1 MRPFERFLVGLD
13 SWPWSAFVR
22 VLIGLCSPPVSRT
35 LFGGNSVWVFPAFF
49 VASLIALRVVPA
61 LIRFALPFSA
71 EAKEIWARRRAL
83 AKRYDLTN
91 GKRCSGSDS
100 ACCLMPQ
107 LLAKLRPAKSW
118 SPSFVWSAEAGDSGS
133 GSRWAV
139 RGPLCKPKTCCS

>member
-35 LFGGNSVWVFPAFF
+35 LFGGSNAVWIFPAFF

-83 AKRYDLTN
+83 AKRYDSYQWQKMFWIGLGLLPHAAIACEIAPGEIVVTVICLA
-91 GKRCSGSDS
+91 GGS
-100 ACCLMPQ
+100 LG
-107 LLAKLRPAKSW
+107 LWIW
-118 SPSFVWSAEAGDSGS
+118 SKVGGARS
-133 GSRWAV
+133 
-139 RGPLCKPKTCCS
+139 PLQT

>member
-35 LFGGNSVWVFPAFF
+35 LFGSGNSVWVFPAFF

-83 AKRYDLTN
+83 AKRYDSYQWQKMFWIGLGLLPHATIA
-91 GKRCSGSDS
+91 GEIAPGEIVVTVICLVGGS
-100 ACCLMPQ
+100 LG
-107 LLAKLRPAKSW
+107 LWIW
-118 SPSFVWSAEAGDSGS
+118 SKVGGAPS
-133 GSRWAV
+133 
-139 RGPLCKPKTCCS
+139 PLQA